1 MIHQHNRLP
10 LYIQLKEWIITQI
23 ETEKFKSGEKIP
35 TEHRLSEMHEISRP
49 TVRQAL
55 AELVQEGYL
64 EKRRGLGTY
73 VARPMFTG
81 KASILRT
88 FGEDMEMIGLNHS
101 AKMISKKQY
110 NASVPLANELNIEPD
125 SPVFEI
131 VRLRLANG
139 TPLAIRTSII
149 PKAFDPELMNKDL
162 ENYGLY
168 EMLAKSN
175 HFPSYSKQKFQAV
188 AATKEEAELLLVK
201 AGTPLMLW
209 KGVVYTTNNQPIEK
223 VKIVYLGS
231 HFSFE
236 IDQIRLESNVHFT
249 NIPANNE

>member
-1 MIHQHNRLP
+1 
-10 LYIQLKEWIITQI
+10 
-23 ETEKFKSGEKIP
+23 
-35 TEHRLSEMHEISRP
+35 
-49 TVRQAL
+49 
-55 AELVQEGYL
+55 
-64 EKRRGLGTY
+64 
-73 VARPMFTG
+73 
-81 KASILRT
+81 
-88 FGEDMEMIGLNHS
+88 MIGLNHS